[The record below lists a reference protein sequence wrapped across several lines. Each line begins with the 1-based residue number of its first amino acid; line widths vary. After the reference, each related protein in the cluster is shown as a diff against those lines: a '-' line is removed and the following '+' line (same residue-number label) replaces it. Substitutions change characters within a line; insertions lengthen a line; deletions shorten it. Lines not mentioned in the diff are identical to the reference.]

1 MSSPSK
7 LTFHGGRFM
16 ATLPMLFFIVWAI
29 SICVAGAPDEAG
41 LILGMLM
48 GLVLTM
54 FLVKG
59 KWFDFCEEIFTGMAD
74 RIGVVAI
81 VCWLFAGMFAQVLKV
96 GGLVEG
102 LVWLGTV
109 LNVSG
114 SFFPAITF
122 LLAAVFATA
131 VGTGYGTTVAFCTL
145 MYPTGIIMGAP
156 PVLMFAAILS
166 GAAFGDNL
174 APVSDTTIVSAATQE
189 TDVPGVVRSRFKYA
203 ITAALPALFL
213 FIALGFT
220 MAPESTTT
228 ASSGVMANIGPKG
241 LLLLIPF
248 GVVIFL
254 ALKGFHII
262 TAITIGMILSILFFP
277 IFNLSSLGTIITI
290 DTQTAQV
297 TGALVEGITGY
308 VKMAVLILL
317 IMAANHI
324 IRVGGAMDAI
334 KDFLFGFIKNSVRR
348 AELVIWAFVSSLNV
362 FITINTAAEIAAAPF
377 VKEIGKKF
385 KLHPYRRAN
394 FLDAITSA
402 LGYIFPWSGGVLI
415 GFATISHLAKTMPGL
430 AVVKPTDVWPFVF
443 HGWLLVLVMLLAA
456 ITGKGRRFEK

>member
-1 MSSPSK
+1 
-7 LTFHGGRFM
+7 
-16 ATLPMLFFIVWAI
+16 
-29 SICVAGAPDEAG
+29 
-41 LILGMLM
+41 
-48 GLVLTM
+48 
-54 FLVKG
+54 
-59 KWFDFCEEIFTGMAD
+59 
-74 RIGVVAI
+74 
-81 VCWLFAGMFAQVLKV
+81 
-96 GGLVEG
+96 
-102 LVWLGTV
+102 
-109 LNVSG
+109 
-114 SFFPAITF
+114 
-122 LLAAVFATA
+122 
-131 VGTGYGTTVAFCTL
+131 
-145 MYPTGIIMGAP
+145 
-156 PVLMFAAILS
+156 
-166 GAAFGDNL
+166 
-174 APVSDTTIVSAATQE
+174 
-189 TDVPGVVRSRFKYA
+189 
-203 ITAALPALFL
+203 
-213 FIALGFT
+213 
-220 MAPESTTT
+220 
-228 ASSGVMANIGPKG
+228 
-241 LLLLIPF
+241 
-248 GVVIFL
+248 
-254 ALKGFHII
+254 
-262 TAITIGMILSILFFP
+262 MILSILFFP